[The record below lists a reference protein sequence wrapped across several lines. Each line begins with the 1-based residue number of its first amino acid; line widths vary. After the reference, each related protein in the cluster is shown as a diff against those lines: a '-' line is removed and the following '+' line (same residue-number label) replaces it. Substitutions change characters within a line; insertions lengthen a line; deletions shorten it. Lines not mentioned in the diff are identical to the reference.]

1 MNVKVILLLLFF
13 VTACST
19 TKTYHAAK
27 VSQALIKH
35 SKQLQI
41 ITFTVE
47 NDYANKLAF
56 YEKFREKSHDK
67 ESFIMQDL
75 ALRLNT
81 LKLKRD
87 SILNKSVVV
96 TQANNGLL
104 YKLSKK
110 QMINEADPI
119 FQKIDSFSN
128 LTNKEAGQLFSEYAS
143 YKNASS
149 EFARFAL
156 FTGI

>member
-1 MNVKVILLLLFF
+1 MKSILVLLFF

-19 TKTYHAAK
+19 TRTYQAAE
-27 VSQALIKH
+27 VSQALINH
-35 SKQLQI
+35 SKQLQK
-41 ITFTVE
+41 ITFTVD
-47 NDYANKLAF
+47 NDYAEKLAF
-56 YEKFREKSHDK
+56 YESFRSKHKDQD
-67 ESFIMQDL
+67 SFIMQDL

-96 TQANNGLL
+96 TRANDGLL
-104 YKLSKK
+104 FKLTKK
-110 QMINEADPI
+110 EVINETDPV
-119 FQKIDSFSN
+119 FKKIDSFSS
-128 LTNKEAGQLFSEYAS
+128 TNSREAGQLFNEYVS
-143 YKNASS
+143 YKHASS